1 MTLVLVTLAV
11 SLAASA
17 VLTPLVRRLGLATG
31 AVDLPDHRKIHSEP
45 IARLGGVAIFAAF
58 WMPLLLVHLFT
69 DILSREST
77 LLWSPRLIGFL
88 VCSVAL
94 LVLGVIDDIRG
105 LSAQSKFPVEVVL
118 ASVMYFAGF
127 AIKGV
132 NIPLIGA
139 VELGPLA
146 LPVTVLWFVG
156 MANAM
161 NLIDGI
167 DGAAAGISAIAA
179 ISLAV
184 AMPWEQTKPL
194 IVALCLIGASAG
206 FLVHNFP
213 PARIFMGD
221 SGSLFLGFTLAAMAT
236 MVHQKSTAAVAM
248 LVPIA
253 ALAIPIADTSMAV
266 LRRLRH
272 RRPLFSADAGHVH
285 HRLLAS
291 GMSARRSVLV
301 LYAIAALCGLVA
313 VGIARTGG
321 SQALTLTALL
331 GLLLVLVLR
340 RLGILNLPGSPRRSQ
355 AADGSRPAEAAGG
368 AGSELEKAS
377 TD

>member
-1 MTLVLVTLAV
+1 MGLERQLLTLVLATLPI
-11 SLAASA
+11 SLAACA
-17 VLTPLVRRLGLATG
+17 VLTPLVRRLALATG
-31 AVDLPDHRKIHSEP
+31 AIDQPSHRKIHSEP

-58 WMPLLLVHLFT
+58 WTPLLLVHLFT
-69 DILSREST
+69 DILSRETS

-105 LSAQSKFPVEVVL
+105 LSAGSKFPVEVAL
-118 ASVMYFAGF
+118 ASAMYFAGF
-127 AIKGV
+127 AIKAV
-132 NIPLIGA
+132 NIPLVGG
-139 VELGPLA
+139 VELGLFA

-161 NLIDGI
+161 NLIDGL
-167 DGAAAGISAIAA
+167 DGAAAGIAAIAA
-179 ISLAV
+179 IALAV
-184 AMPWEQTKPL
+184 AMPWEFTKPL

-206 FLVHNFP
+206 FLIHNFP

-253 ALAIPIADTSMAV
+253 ALAIPIADTSMAL
-266 LRRLRH
+266 LRRLWH
-272 RRPLFSADAGHVH
+272 RRPLFSGDAGHVH
-285 HRLLAS
+285 HRLLAR

-301 LYAIAALCGLVA
+301 LYGIAALCGLVA

-321 SQALTLTALL
+321 SQALVLTALL

-340 RLGILNLPGSPRRSQ
+340 RLGILSLPDTPNQ
-355 AADGSRPAEAAGG
+355 PQAGG
-368 AGSELEKAS
+368 GAESNLEKAS

>member
-1 MTLVLVTLAV
+1 M
-11 SLAASA
+11 
-17 VLTPLVRRLGLATG
+17 LTPLVRRLALATG
-31 AVDLPDHRKIHSEP
+31 AIDQPSHRKIHSEP

-58 WMPLLLVHLFT
+58 WTPLLLVHLFT
-69 DILSREST
+69 DILSRETS

-105 LSAQSKFPVEVVL
+105 LSAGSKFPVEVAL
-118 ASVMYFAGF
+118 ASAMYFAGF
-127 AIKGV
+127 AIKAV
-132 NIPLIGA
+132 NIPLVGG
-139 VELGPLA
+139 VELGLFA

-161 NLIDGI
+161 NLIDGL
-167 DGAAAGISAIAA
+167 DGAAAGIAAIAA
-179 ISLAV
+179 IALAV
-184 AMPWEQTKPL
+184 AMPWEFTKPL

-206 FLVHNFP
+206 FLIHNFP

-253 ALAIPIADTSMAV
+253 ALAIPIADTSMAL
-266 LRRLRH
+266 LRRLWH
-272 RRPLFSADAGHVH
+272 RRPLFSGDAGHVH
-285 HRLLAS
+285 HRLLAR

-301 LYAIAALCGLVA
+301 LYGIAALCGLVA

-321 SQALTLTALL
+321 SQALILTALL
-331 GLLLVLVLR
+331 GLLMVLVLR
-340 RLGILNLPGSPRRSQ
+340 RLGILNLPDSSNQPQ
-355 AADGSRPAEAAGG
+355 AGG
-368 AGSELEKAS
+368 GAESKLEKAS